1 MKSSAVWFIPLLAIA
16 RLSCSTTIVAR
27 PTCHENGEN
36 GTSNE
41 QFGEKTQRK
50 ETKPL
55 SYLDR
60 KGDWDNTNMWELL
73 HCDHVFASGPRP
85 IPTQET
91 WIMMRNA
98 YRRIVEPG
106 RSSILPTDEKNGFH
120 VPYKVDNVNDK
131 KGRGVFATAPIKKG
145 TLVWSSHKRQSA
157 RFFDG
162 DSYRQFVAA
171 IPVDLAC
178 DIMRFSYVQ
187 DFGPPHSPELAICT
201 DLDEGALI
209 NDQMYV
215 WDMEANV
222 GCMLRQSYKHPGGCK
237 ENFFALR
244 DINAGEELVVN
255 YSFFAMADGWE
266 YFGL

>member
-1 MKSSAVWFIPLLAIA
+1 MKSSAVWLIAMLAIA
-16 RLSCSTTIVAR
+16 RLSSSTTAEAAR
-27 PTCHENGEN
+27 R
-36 GTSNE
+36 TSNE
-41 QFGEKTQRK
+41 NGASKGQCVETKQPK

-55 SYLDR
+55 LHSDR
-60 KGDWDNTNMWELL
+60 KDDWVNGNMWEQF
-73 HCDHVFASGPRP
+73 HCDDMFASGPRP
-85 IPTQET
+85 IPTQES
-91 WIMMRNA
+91 WIIMRDA
-98 YRRIVEPG
+98 YRRIVGPEH
-106 RSSILPTDEKNGFH
+106 SSILPTDEKNGLH
-120 VPYKVDNVNDK
+120 VPYKVDYVNDE

-171 IPVDLAC
+171 VPVDLAC
-178 DIMRFSYVQ
+178 DIMQFSYVQ

-209 NDQMYV
+209 NEQIHD
-215 WDMEANV
+215 WDVEANV

-244 DINAGEELVVN
+244 DINAGEELVVDYAN
-255 YSFFAMADGWE
+255 FAIPDGWE